1 MALSAATIPT
11 IVSSGILESL
21 KENLVYGRLLNDDYL
36 GDVIPGNTVKIP
48 SIGAVTVSPYTVYTD
63 MTDKKAE
70 DSSQSLTINQQQYFS
85 IVLDDI
91 DAAMSKPAIL
101 AAYAREAAHQIQKKI
116 DGYLAGVLSAGTLTT
131 GLGDGTTPIEVNSA
145 NIGSQLS
152 AMAVLLDNALVPRSG
167 RYVVL
172 PPWAVEKL
180 VLSNI
185 ADSTNNVGE
194 LSEGFVARHA
204 GFNVLMSPL
213 VPNTA
218 GAKYKIIAGSNISAT
233 KAVGIDKTEIIRH
246 PTQFADKLRGLAVY
260 GAKLTRAATVCVGTW
275 NIAEEA

>member
-21 KENLVYGRLLNDDYL
+21 KENLIYGRLLNDDYL
-36 GDVIPGNTVKIP
+36 GDVIPGNAVKIP
-48 SIGAVTVSPYTVYTD
+48 SIGSVTVSPYTVYTD
-63 MTDKKAE
+63 MDDEKAE
-70 DSSQSLTINQQQYFS
+70 DSSQSLTIDQQQYFS

-116 DGYLAGVLSAGTLTT
+116 DGYLAGILSAGTLTT
-131 GLGDGTTPIEVNSA
+131 GLGDSTTPIEVNSA

-180 VLSNI
+180 VLANI

-194 LSEGFVARHA
+194 LAEGFVARHA

-218 GAKYKIIAGSNISAT
+218 DAKYKIIAGSNISAT
-233 KAVGIDKTEIIRH
+233 KAIGINKTEIIRH

-275 NIAEEA
+275 NIAAEA

>member
-36 GDVIPGNTVKIP
+36 GDVIPGNAVKIP
-48 SIGAVTVSPYTVYTD
+48 SIGSVTVSPYTVYTD
-63 MTDKKAE
+63 MDDEEAE
-70 DSSQSLTINQQQYFS
+70 DSSQSLTIDQQQYFS

-116 DGYLAGVLSAGTLTT
+116 DGYLAGILSAGTLTT

-180 VLSNI
+180 VLANI

-194 LSEGFVARHA
+194 LAEGFVARHA

-233 KAVGIDKTEIIRH
+233 KAIGINKTEIIRH

-275 NIAEEA
+275 NIAAEA